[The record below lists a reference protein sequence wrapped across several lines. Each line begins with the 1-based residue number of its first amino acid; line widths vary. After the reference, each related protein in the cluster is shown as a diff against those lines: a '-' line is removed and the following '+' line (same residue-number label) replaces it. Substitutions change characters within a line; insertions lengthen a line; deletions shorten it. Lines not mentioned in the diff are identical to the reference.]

1 MNQRYS
7 YKGPVYEFDTR
18 IADRWEGETIAPS
31 EAKARNNLAYQYK
44 KTHNKSRESKIRI
57 TGPLKI
63 VG

>member
-1 MNQRYS
+1 MNHTYS

-18 IADRWEGETIAPS
+18 VADRWEGVTVAPS

-44 KTHNKSRESKIRI
+44 RSHNKSRDTKIRI

-63 VG
+63 EA